1 VLHDNTIVRARNNG
15 WVVHMIVG
23 LGVRN
28 AATGQAVI
36 ALLRAGKDR
45 QAQRL
50 ETRASF
56 SLALPISHGAVQQ
69 MVLKT
74 KPGYYVE
81 ACSMT
86 AQDEREHTQLG
97 MLRLIRVVK

>member
-1 VLHDNTIVRARNNG
+1 
-15 WVVHMIVG
+15 MIVG

-28 AATGQAVI
+28 AATGKAVI

-45 QAQRL
+45 KAQRL
-50 ETRASF
+50 ETRSSF
-56 SLALPISHGAVQQ
+56 TLALPISHGAVQQ
-69 MVLKT
+69 MPLET

-86 AQDEREHTQLG
+86 AEDGREHTQLG